1 MIPPPGTRSTYTD
14 LALCGALLG
23 AMLMLAFNVWNIP
36 SDRIVAT
43 DPFMQVMGETI
54 GSAAVGAG
62 LSVVLGP
69 VYRLFVH
76 RM

>member
-1 MIPPPGTRSTYTD
+1 
-14 LALCGALLG
+14 
-23 AMLMLAFNVWNIP
+23 MLMLAFNVWNIP

-43 DPFMQVMGETI
+43 DPFMQVMGETV
-54 GSAAVGAG
+54 GSAAVGAV
-62 LSVVLGP
+62 LSVVLGL

>member
-1 MIPPPGTRSTYTD
+1 MPPPETRSSYTD

-54 GSAAVGAG
+54 GSAAVGVG
-62 LSVVLGP
+62 LSVVLGL
-69 VYRLFVH
+69 VYRLFLH

>member
-1 MIPPPGTRSTYTD
+1 MPPPETRSSYTD

-43 DPFMQVMGETI
+43 DSFMQVMGETI
-54 GSAAVGAG
+54 GSAAVGAV
-62 LSVVLGP
+62 LSVVLGL
-69 VYRLFVH
+69 VYRRFLN

>member
-1 MIPPPGTRSTYTD
+1 M
-14 LALCGALLG
+14 ALLG